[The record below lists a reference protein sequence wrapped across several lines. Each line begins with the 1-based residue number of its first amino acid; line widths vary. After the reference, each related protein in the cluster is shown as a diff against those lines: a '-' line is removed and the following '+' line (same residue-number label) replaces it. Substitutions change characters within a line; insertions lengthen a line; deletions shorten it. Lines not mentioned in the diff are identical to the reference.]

1 MHALRTPFS
10 RISLDFPLSVIAS
23 LYAELLTIFPA
34 ISAHHIS
41 RRMKG
46 KRNKDFPSSSR
57 ESRGKVLVLLAFLPL
72 LTLTSRQGKPREI
85 HVKRVHNTCISHQ
98 FPQGGKSLMPVV
110 CEWQASRRV
119 LCGACH
125 DPDECHEKYTGLQHH
140 LYLVLSCQHGTL
152 VYSNTAMGS
161 SLQ

>member
-23 LYAELLTIFPA
+23 LYAELLTIFPV

-41 RRMKG
+41 RRMKD
-46 KRNKDFPSSSR
+46 KQNKDFPSSSR
-57 ESRGKVLVLLAFLPL
+57 ESRRKVFVSEGKSLYCLPFFLCE
-72 LTLTSRQGKPREI
+72 TLPAEIYGKTMINLCIDANSCKQGKPREI

-110 CEWQASRRV
+110 LKVSYW
-119 LCGACH
+119 
-125 DPDECHEKYTGLQHH
+125 
-140 LYLVLSCQHGTL
+140 
-152 VYSNTAMGS
+152 
-161 SLQ
+161 